1 MIDLHAASESVI
13 AAAKAKFKE
22 AHSIEAHP
30 GEFDEAELRRFRVGN
45 LDLRVAVLDVPEV
58 TSRGTG
64 LGVATVTMAL
74 FVICTDRQ
82 VGKRAMQ
89 ALATVSE
96 ALDWLSHNQFDNGD
110 LLAVDPKT
118 ITAQN
123 LYSGE
128 LDQNSGIAFWG
139 IRWQQ
144 RIKATT

>member
-1 MIDLHAASESVI
+1 MIDLKAASDSVI
-13 AAAKAKFKE
+13 QAAKSEFQEAKT
-22 AHSIEAHP
+22 IEAHP
-30 GEFDEAELRRFRVGN
+30 GEFDEAELRRFRVGD

-58 TSRGTG
+58 STRGTG
-64 LGVATVTMAL
+64 LGVATATMAM

-82 VGKRAMQ
+82 EQDRAQ
-89 ALATVSE
+89 KALATVSK
-96 ALDWLSHNQFDNGD
+96 ALDWLAHNKFENDD
-110 LLAVDPKT
+110 LLAVDPRT

-123 LYSGE
+123 LYSGD